1 MFKKNAKPRVIGI
14 ILEEIG
20 TDFSKE
26 LIQGVVDAVPDDRSV
41 RLIVLAGKYLNP
53 EIDSA
58 NMLAYKAVYNS
69 IFRLDEICDI
79 DGLIIHLGSMSTR
92 KKKVIKTG
100 YSEKFQ
106 RIPKVFIASDIEGET
121 VINYDNE
128 SGIREAVES
137 LVNVNNL
144 TNLCMLGGRDDNIDA
159 RARKQIFIRCLQ
171 ENGVSFFDRNYEST
185 DMSENCVDEA
195 LRLLERNPE
204 VQAVFCV
211 NDSVARG
218 LYEAMGQKGLVPGR
232 DILVFGFDN
241 TRMAGE
247 MKPPLTSIGADSCT
261 LGQKAL
267 EVLLAKLDGKK
278 SYSAFVPTRLYGRES
293 MNYDMYDYTTMEML
307 NVNPS
312 FIYRMFDDC
321 FYRHHNSRLRR
332 EDVDLR
338 RLYFEFIFR
347 MLQSMKHRYMGPE
360 EFHSLGKMIDVFF
373 EKGAMEYTDAI
384 KLVKCIEKLQA
395 AVNSQQR
402 SPAANIRI
410 NRLFQ
415 RMKDRAIYSLSVQKT
430 VEHDL
435 HYENVR
441 MMHDFMVMSSTYGV
455 HGDQRPDIVCRNID
469 KLGLT
474 HAILYLFEKPVKY
487 DLTSRLIFPEKI
499 KLKCILR
506 DNELYLLPKERQQ
519 CLIKEMF
526 TRNEF
531 SLKCKGYAAFPVF
544 YEDVLYGVVMCGLVN
559 NICDRGEY
567 IAIQLGRAIYLERL
581 RDSDRN
587 NDNYPIPT

>member
-121 VINYDNE
+121 VVNYDNE

-144 TNLCMLGGRDDNIDA
+144 ANLCMLGGRDDNIDA

-321 FYRHHNSRLRR
+321 FYRYHTSRLRR

-373 EKGAMEYTDAI
+373 EKGAMEY
-384 KLVKCIEKLQA
+384 
-395 AVNSQQR
+395 
-402 SPAANIRI
+402 
-410 NRLFQ
+410 
-415 RMKDRAIYSLSVQKT
+415 
-430 VEHDL
+430 
-435 HYENVR
+435 
-441 MMHDFMVMSSTYGV
+441 
-455 HGDQRPDIVCRNID
+455 DII
-469 KLGLT
+469 
-474 HAILYLFEKPVKY
+474 P
-487 DLTSRLIFPEKI
+487 
-499 KLKCILR
+499 LK
-506 DNELYLLPKERQQ
+506 
-519 CLIKEMF
+519 
-526 TRNEF
+526 
-531 SLKCKGYAAFPVF
+531 
-544 YEDVLYGVVMCGLVN
+544 
-559 NICDRGEY
+559 
-567 IAIQLGRAIYLERL
+567 
-581 RDSDRN
+581 
-587 NDNYPIPT
+587 